1 MDNDSNLPTT
11 AGVIDDDDDNSRAK
25 RGETVERAGGE

>member
-11 AGVIDDDDDNSRAK
+11 AGVIDDDDNSRAK